1 MVVTLY
7 LSIHILLVHGVLEP
21 IPDASERQVHLC
33 HMDCGGSSGTRREP
47 THMQGCNANSTINAS
62 GWIQTQDLLTVMRL
76 HAAFSMKAWLGSWK
90 NKTQIYVPAVKEKK
104 RFGWA
109 KIDMNRIYRLASY
122 YFHLT
127 LQIWQV
133 WHCPRCPS
141 TCLTDIYFDIVC
153 TACHRFTA
161 WPHGYPIS
169 NILIYL
175 NTPLLHT
182 ATMVA
187 SKADYV
193 PYFNQAQQVQ
203 SSRFS
208 ARLCEHL

>member
-1 MVVTLY
+1 
-7 LSIHILLVHGVLEP
+7 
-21 IPDASERQVHLC
+21 
-33 HMDCGGSSGTRREP
+33 MDCGGSLGARREP
-47 THMQGCNANSTINAS
+47 THMQGCNANSKINAS
-62 GWIQTQDLLTVMRL
+62 DWIQTQDLLTVMRQR
-76 HAAFSMKAWLGSWK
+76 AAFSARLGSWK
-90 NKTQIYVPAVKEKK
+90 NKTEIYVPAVKEKK
-104 RFGWA
+104 KDLGERKLIWIIFCVC
-109 KIDMNRIYRLASY
+109 IYRLASY

-161 WPHGYPIS
+161 WPRGYPIS

-182 ATMVA
+182 ATIVA
-187 SKADYV
+187 SKTDYV

>member
-1 MVVTLY
+1 MPQAGFKPRTCSLWCDNMP
-7 LSIHILLVHGVLEP
+7 LSP
-21 IPDASERQVHLC
+21 WKPDWEAEKQNTNLCPSCERKKKDL
-33 HMDCGGSSGTRREP
+33 GERKL
-47 THMQGCNANSTINAS
+47 I
-62 GWIQTQDLLTVMRL
+62 WIV
-76 HAAFSMKAWLGSWK
+76 FC
-90 NKTQIYVPAVKEKK
+90 VC
-104 RFGWA
+104 
-109 KIDMNRIYRLASY
+109 IYRLASY

-161 WPHGYPIS
+161 WPRGYPIC

-175 NTPLLHT
+175 NAPLLHT
-182 ATMVA
+182 ATVVA